1 MRAATRSSFE
11 NWRAVQKAALVA
23 IIRNP
28 AVTPALRAFVLSYA
42 TVVGPRILNITLL
55 AIRRR
60 HHLRKYLSGLKHVL
74 LSALALNGLP
84 IFWAALLVSSISFS
98 RVTDIVV
105 SKLSTSRRDRQAS
118 TFIAAMIAGGYT
130 LRWHQRLLRRDATND
145 ITLSIEEPVKNRHEH
160 GRTIDN
166 TLFTVI
172 SAVDYLFRRAL
183 VAAKH
188 KSLLGMSKIDYRT
201 TDIYAFVVSATV
213 IMYAWFYHPTRLPK
227 SYNHWITKF
236 ADMDTNLLTALRL
249 VKSGDFVYGKDTG
262 CKLARTCL
270 TPSCEKL
277 GLPKEYGDPAVT
289 VPIPCVIIHANK
301 TENCEV
307 HAAWRFSR
315 AFTSALAIYIPLN
328 MVLLLRARPG
338 RRLQHMAEALF
349 SACRS
354 ASFLGMFVAL
364 AWYSV
369 CFTRTRAGP
378 YLFPK
383 VKRLRWDD
391 TLGPALGSFMCGWSV
406 LLENPRRRGE
416 LALFVAP
423 RAIGAF
429 LPEDFDKFHEY
440 AECAVFS
447 VAYAVLFSAAT
458 NAPKAWPAG
467 LPNKG
472 VRLRGVVGNA
482 LMAVL
487 GKA

>member
-1 MRAATRSSFE
+1 MRSPTRSSFE
-11 NWRAVQKAALVA
+11 NWRRVQKAALVA
-23 IIRNP
+23 IVRNP
-28 AVTPALRAFVLSYA
+28 AVAPALRAFVLSYA

-55 AIRRR
+55 ALRRR
-60 HHLRKYLSGLKHVL
+60 DRLRKCLSGLKHVL

-84 IFWAALLVSSISFS
+84 IFWAALLASSICFA
-98 RVTDIVV
+98 RITDIVV
-105 SKLSTSRRDRQAS
+105 SKLSTSRPYRQAS
-118 TFIAAMIAGGYT
+118 AFIAAMIAGGYT
-130 LRWHQRLLRRDATND
+130 LRWRQRLLKRDATKD
-145 ITLSIEEPVKNRHEH
+145 ITRSIDEPVKSRQEH

-166 TLFTVI
+166 TLFTVT

-201 TDIYAFVVSATV
+201 TDIYAFVASVTV
-213 IMYAWFYHPTRLPK
+213 VMYAWFYHPTRLPK

-249 VKSGDFVYGKDTG
+249 VKSGDFVYHKDTG
-262 CKLARTCL
+262 YANLLA
-270 TPSCEKL
+270 PSCEKL

-289 VPIPCVIIHANK
+289 VPIPCLIIHANK

-307 HAAWRFSR
+307 HAAWRFLR
-315 AFTSALAIYIPLN
+315 AFTSALEIYVPLN

-338 RRLQHMAEALF
+338 RRLQHMMEALF

-369 CFTRTRAGP
+369 CFTRTRVGP

-423 RAIGAF
+423 RALGAF

-440 AECAVFS
+440 AECVVFS
-447 VAYAVLFSAAT
+447 VAYAVLFSVAM

-467 LPNKG
+467 LPDRG

-487 GKA
+487 GRA